1 MSQSPK
7 KRESWTSDCARISVI
22 LLRIFFWL
30 VIFQYVIV
38 IKTKKGPIFFCR
50 RSSYSSSSSSLAFLV
65 CLTTSKKPSLKKTFS
80 CELSKDSFPSWWT
93 HSSFIWRAHR
103 RRQTSSHW
111 IGATFQ
117 ERTWRKNVTW
127 KNPPKMH
134 AKTQIFL
141 NTYCCSKKNCNV
153 RSNELKTA
161 AEAAL
166 HFPDEKIIL

>member
-38 IKTKKGPIFFCR
+38 IKKKKGPIFCR

-65 CLTTSKKPSLKKTFS
+65 CLTTSKKPSLKKIFS

-117 ERTWRKNVTW
+117 ERTWRKTW
-127 KNPPKMH
+127 LE
-134 AKTQIFL
+134 KTHQKCTQKRKSFRIL
-141 NTYCCSKKNCNV
+141 IA
-153 RSNELKTA
+153 A
-161 AEAAL
+161 AEKL
-166 HFPDEKIIL
+166 QCT

>member
-38 IKTKKGPIFFCR
+38 IKKKKGPIFCR

-65 CLTTSKKPSLKKTFS
+65 CLTTSKKPSLKKIFS

-141 NTYCCSKKNCNV
+141 NTYCCSRKNCNV